1 LEVTSALYDAG
12 LTIPVNDYV
21 VGLGGADITLDQMN
35 EVYMDLKARAEG
47 ADNGSLTY
55 LGVEE

>member
-1 LEVTSALYDAG
+1 MYDAG